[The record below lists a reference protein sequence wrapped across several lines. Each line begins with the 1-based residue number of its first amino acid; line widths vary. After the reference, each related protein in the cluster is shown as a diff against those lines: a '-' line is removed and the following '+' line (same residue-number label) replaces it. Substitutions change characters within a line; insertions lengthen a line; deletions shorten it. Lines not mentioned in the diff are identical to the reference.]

1 MTEPL
6 RIPQKFMFRDRVPHL
21 VRNAIRRHVGRGGVQ
36 ADELERILTDI
47 FGKLAVHERQNWLEV
62 ERWTLRN
69 VTTQLPFIVVNNAGP
84 GDFTSIKA
92 AIDAAPTNQD
102 VYIYVVPSGVLYDD
116 GTSAVD
122 IGDKRIHLYTA
133 APGSASFE
141 NVGDTTRTEWQFGGF
156 YANAGSFSNE
166 VTVHGLTL
174 ACSSIVQASSTDRID
189 MFLDNVATQDEA
201 PGAGPFVNTAASSS
215 VYVVARNTT
224 FNHHINCRGLF
235 AESCEVVLETPALEV
250 NQFVAVNCQVGPVG
264 SAAFTVTSGDP
275 VWMMVGCRWGNG
287 ILTVTGYQYV
297 TFAGCSLGESSS
309 GAFTVSGNPPAG
321 DRGAI
326 SFAGNNFPGAV
337 ITISPSSSSLNYDI
351 SVHGS
356 YGRLVLG
363 ANASR
368 TVVSAKFHHGTSPLI
383 DVSADN
389 CIIIATLSSSG
400 SPTGISFASGA
411 NDNIAIINGITTVSD
426 SGTGNR
432 VNAFPPTGT
441 AGGDLSGTYPNPSVV
456 DDSHNHTSA
465 TLTGSGTIDMN
476 ARVAVRQNSGA
487 VIGTRRRLNFIEGT
501 NVTMT
506 IADDS
511 VDEEVDITIN
521 SSGGGGSLT
530 VQEDDAGGF
539 TATTID
545 FGVGFDVTESPAG
558 EANVVIDLSEGV
570 SGGRT
575 LVGGTGAGDDLTIT
589 STSNASKGTVI
600 VENNS
605 SGQMIIGGST
615 APSGGVIGQVFA
627 VNSAARTF
635 SAAGTITISDLR
647 ATPTINTTAGATIV
661 NGDLTITP
669 TVSVNVANITGVAF
683 QAGPAG
689 SSVTTTTVA
698 KGVQAFATSAGLNN
712 TVTTA
717 RSVEAQVGGLIGP
730 VTNSVGVEVLNNTF
744 LGATTNAYGMRV
756 PALPGN
762 TLNTGVD
769 ITQSTSATTNIGIR
783 NASNTVYTPS
793 VATISGAASTISH
806 NQTVTRLNNTT
817 GGAVTLTSAPTI
829 TDGQDGQLL
838 IVFNGSANN
847 VTIQDQGT
855 LPGSNLRLSAATI
868 TLGQRDSIILL
879 YSSTIGD
886 WIQVGTT
893 NVI

>member
-6 RIPQKFMFRDRVPHL
+6 RIPQKFMFRDRVPYL
-21 VRNAIRRHVGRGGVQ
+21 VRDAIRRHVGRQSIQ
-36 ADELERILTDI
+36 AHELEQVLTDV
-47 FGKLAVHERQNWLEV
+47 FGKLAIHERQNWLEV

-69 VTTQLPFIVVNNAGP
+69 VTTEMPFIVVDHAGN

-92 AIDAAPTNQD
+92 AIDSLSANQRTF
-102 VYIYVVPSGVLYDD
+102 IYVVPRADGGNYSDTGSSINVTGKKFHIFCPASGHARDVVEAARQQWLFS
-116 GTSAVD
+116 GFHNTTVGGANEAD
-122 IGDKRIHLYTA
+122 ITI
-133 APGSASFE
+133 E
-141 NVGDTTRTEWQFGGF
+141 
-156 YANAGSFSNE
+156 
-166 VTVHGLTL
+166 GLTL
-174 ACSSIVQASSTDRID
+174 RADNIVSAS
-189 MFLDNVATQDEA
+189 N
-201 PGAGPFVNTAASSS
+201 
-215 VYVVARNTT
+215 
-224 FNHHINCRGLF
+224 
-235 AESCEVVLETPALEV
+235 
-250 NQFVAVNCQVGPVG
+250 VG
-264 SAAFTVTSGDP
+264 SLKICLVNVRTLEDIVGGTPWANTSASGTITTIVLNSFVSHFPNGRTFIAVDSGLTFGDSHSLTDF
-275 VWMMVGCRWGNG
+275 VMMGGEAIINGGTWTSPSQTTNAWVMSEVALTTSSLTINNYRRVVIVGCRADNNTGN
-287 ILTVTGYQYV
+287 LTVGGTTV
-297 TFAGCSLGESSS
+297 DSSTFGSW
-309 GAFTVSGNPPAG
+309 
-321 DRGAI
+321 
-326 SFAGNNFPGAV
+326 SFAGNSMDGMHLIV
-337 ITISPSSSSLNYDI
+337 SPSAQRFHAH
-351 SVHGS
+351 VTGS
-356 YGRLVLG
+356 YGRLTLG
-363 ANASR
+363 VNNSVADVAVRS
-368 TVVSAKFHHGTSPLI
+368 STSPVI
-383 DVSADN
+383 TVNADN
-389 CIIIATLSSSG
+389 CLILAAVSSSG
-400 SPTGISFASGA
+400 SPTAISFSSGA
-411 NDNIAIINGITTVSD
+411 DNNTAILTGITTVSD

-432 VNAFPPTGT
+432 VNTFPPSGP

-456 DDSHNHTSA
+456 DDSHNHTSS

-476 ARVAVRQNSGA
+476 ARVAVRKNTGA
-487 VIGTRRRLNFIEGT
+487 VVGTRRRLNFIEGT

-511 VDEEVDITIN
+511 TDEEVDITIN
-521 SSGGGGSLT
+521 ASGGGGGSLT
-530 VQEDDAGGF
+530 IQEDDVGGF

-575 LVGGTGAGDDLTIT
+575 LVGGTAAGDNLTIT

-600 VENNS
+600 VEDNS
-605 SGQMIIGGST
+605 SGRMIVGGST
-615 APSGGVIGQVFA
+615 VPTSSAIGQVFA

-647 ATPTINTTAGATIV
+647 AAPTINTTAGATIT
-661 NGDLTITP
+661 NGDLTIIP

-689 SSVTTTTVA
+689 SSTTTTTVA
-698 KGVQAFATSAGLNN
+698 KGVQAFATSAGSSN

-717 RSVEAQVGGLIGP
+717 RSVEAQVGALIGP
-730 VTNSVGVEVLNNTF
+730 VTNSVGVEILNNSF
-744 LGATTNAYGMRV
+744 LGTTTNCFGLRI
-756 PALPGN
+756 PSLPGT
-762 TLNTGVD
+762 TLTTGID
-769 ITQSTSATTNIGIR
+769 ITQTTTAFTNIGIR
-783 NASNTVYTPS
+783 NAGNTVYTPS

-855 LPGSNLRLSAATI
+855 LAGSNLRLSAATI
-868 TLGQRDSIILL
+868 TLGQRDSVILL